1 MTDPPTVQL
10 ENRANKMV
18 FERERERER
27 ERDLTTSLFKSKG
40 RGVRHT
46 DRQTTKGTSIDNSE
60 KIDYY

>member
-1 MTDPPTVQL
+1 
-10 ENRANKMV
+10 MV